1 MAIRQKKTVLD
12 LAIKHFTEFGLPLD
26 IDYKSYAT
34 IVGPAEAIAPMSVKR
49 SFKAWKN
56 LVHAVRVKCPELVNK
71 PVPAPEPI
79 KPPKPEPKASGK
91 PAAKPAV
98 KEGVNGKNI

>member
-12 LAIKHFTEFGLPLD
+12 LAVKHFTEFGLPLD

-34 IVGPAEAIAPMSVKR
+34 IVGPTEAIAPMSVKR

>member
-26 IDYKSYAT
+26 IDYKSYAA
-34 IVGPAEAIAPMSVKR
+34 IIGASEAIAPMSVKR

-56 LVHAVRVKCPELVNK
+56 LVHAVRLKCPELAEKPAPAPK
-71 PVPAPEPI
+71 PV
-79 KPPKPEPKASGK
+79 KPPKPAPKAEGK
-91 PAAKPAV
+91 PAVKSAV
-98 KEGVNGKNI
+98 KEGVNGKDI

>member
-12 LAIKHFTEFGLPLD
+12 LAVKHFTEFGLPLD

-98 KEGVNGKNI
+98 KEGVNGKDI